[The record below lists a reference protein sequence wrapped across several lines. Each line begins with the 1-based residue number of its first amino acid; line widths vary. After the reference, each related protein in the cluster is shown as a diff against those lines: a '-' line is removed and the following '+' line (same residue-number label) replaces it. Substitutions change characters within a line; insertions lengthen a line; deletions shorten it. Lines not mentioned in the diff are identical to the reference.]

1 MKINHN
7 LSAVVANNKL
17 HQNEDVVANSMER
30 LASGIRINHAKDDPA
45 GMAISNRM
53 TTQIDG
59 VDRASQNSSDAAAMI
74 ETADGALGEVT
85 EIIQRMRELSVQAAN
100 DTNALSDREAI
111 RKEIAELKKEI
122 DRMSRD
128 TEFNTKGLLDGTL
141 DNRFYPTKSINDP
154 GTGCY
159 VADMTRISV
168 SDYVTAGDYTMKI
181 KTATQTVLEGSG
193 TFGIDP
199 TSTTKIGEANAG
211 TINVNGFVIEIN
223 ADDTEASAYLKICDG
238 MEKAEVQFDVDSTNK
253 TTLRSQF
260 YGSQHT
266 ISVVTSNPNL
276 AALIGQIE
284 TDPSDPNHGNVT
296 AGNDATVIP
305 DSTSAFGDKN
315 TSYTADGNHIT
326 IHQPGGFEIDFLA
339 NAQLSSTA
347 ESEITLHVTTMGAMQ
362 VQIGA
367 NENQTTHIRIPRLDL
382 ETLYLDDLDVTTV
395 NGADRAIGKLDYAL
409 NKVSSVRAKI
419 GAYENRLDH
428 AVASLDQ
435 SSENLT
441 KAFSD
446 LADVDM
452 AEEMTKYTQYNVLV
466 QASTSVLAQAND
478 LPESVLQ
485 LLQ

>member
-17 HQNEDVVANSMER
+17 HQNEDILAGSMER

-45 GMAISNRM
+45 GMAISSRM

-59 VDRASQNSSDAAAMI
+59 IDRASQNSSDASAMI
-74 ETADGALGEVT
+74 ETADGALNEVHS
-85 EIIQRMRELSVQAAN
+85 ILQRMRELSVQAAN

-111 RKEIAELKKEI
+111 QKEIAELKKEI

-128 TEFNTKGLLDGTL
+128 TEYNTKGLLDGTL
-141 DNRFYPTKSINDP
+141 DNRCYTSKKLQDPTTNLYLP
-154 GTGCY
+154 
-159 VADMTRISV
+159 DMTRISV
-168 SDYVTAGDYTMKI
+168 SDYVAAGEYKMKI
-181 KTATQTVLEGSG
+181 TPATQTTLTGSG
-193 TFGIDP
+193 PFKIDP
-199 TSTTKIGEANAG
+199 TDGATRIGTDAG
-211 TINVNGFVIEIN
+211 TIDVNGFLIELN
-223 ADDTEASAYLKICDG
+223 EDDTYASAYLKICDG
-238 MEKAEVQFDVDSTNK
+238 MEKAEVEFNASYNATP
-253 TTLRSQF
+253 TLKSQF
-260 YGSQHT
+260 YGSQQQ
-266 ISVVTSNPNL
+266 IRVVTSNPAL
-276 AALIGQIE
+276 AELIGKIE
-284 TDPSDPNHGNVT
+284 SDSTDPNHGVPNQ
-296 AGNDATVIP
+296 GSDATIIP
-305 DSTSAFGDKN
+305 DAASAFENKS

-326 IHQPGGFEIDFLA
+326 IHQPSGFEIDFLA
-339 NAQLSSTA
+339 NADLPAGSDISL
-347 ESEITLHVTTMGAMQ
+347 EVTTMGAMQ
-362 VQIGA
+362 IQIGA
-367 NENQTTHIRIPRLDL
+367 NENQTAHMRIPRLDL

-395 NGADRAIGKLDYAL
+395 YGADRAIGKLDWAL
-409 NKVSSVRAKI
+409 DKVSSVRAKI

-441 KAFSD
+441 KAFSA

>member
-17 HQNEDVVANSMER
+17 HQNEDIVANSMER

-59 VDRASQNSSDAAAMI
+59 IDRASQNSSDAAAMI
-74 ETADGALGEVT
+74 QTADGALGEIT
-85 EIIQRMRELSVQAAN
+85 EILQRMRELSVQAAN
-100 DTNALSDREAI
+100 DTNALSDKEAI
-111 RKEIAELKKEI
+111 QKEIAELKKEI

-141 DNRFYPTKSINDP
+141 DNRYYTSKTMQDP
-154 GTGCY
+154 ATSLY
-159 VADMTRISV
+159 LPDMTRISV
-168 SDYVTAGDYTMKI
+168 SDYVPAGEYKMKI
-181 KTATQTVLEGSG
+181 TTGTQTDVRGNG
-193 TFGIDP
+193 TFQINP
-199 TSTTKIGEANAG
+199 TDGTTKIGEANAG
-211 TINVNGFVIEIN
+211 TIDVNGFLIEIN
-223 ADDTEASAYLKICDG
+223 ADDTHASAYLKICDG
-238 MEKAEVQFDVDSTNK
+238 MEKAEVEFHAQNGAVPELK
-253 TTLRSQF
+253 SQF
-260 YGSQHT
+260 YGSQHQIT
-266 ISVVTSNPNL
+266 VVTSNPNL
-276 AALIGQIE
+276 AAMIGKIE
-284 TDPSDPNHGNVT
+284 TEQTDPNHGALQMGT
-296 AGNDATVIP
+296 DAVITP
-305 DSTSAFGDKN
+305 DPASAFENRN
-315 TSYTADGNHIT
+315 TSYTAEGNHIT

-339 NAQLSSTA
+339 NADLTA
-347 ESEITLHVTTMGAMQ
+347 GADISLNVTTMGAMQ

-367 NENQTTHIRIPRLDL
+367 NENQTTLMRIPKLDL
-382 ETLYLDDLDVTTV
+382 ENLYLDDLDVTTV
-395 NGADRAIGKLDYAL
+395 YGADRAIGKLDYAL

-435 SSENLT
+435 TSENLT

>member
-17 HQNEDVVANSMER
+17 HQNEDIVANSMER

-59 VDRASQNSSDAAAMI
+59 IDRASQNSSDAAAMI

-85 EIIQRMRELSVQAAN
+85 EILQRMRELSVQAAN
-100 DTNALSDREAI
+100 DTNALSDKEAI
-111 RKEIAELKKEI
+111 QKEIAELKEEI
-122 DRMSRD
+122 NRMSRD

-141 DNRFYPTKSINDP
+141 DNRYYPSKHIGDP
-154 GTGCY
+154 STGIY
-159 VADMTRISV
+159 SPDMERISV
-168 SDYVTAGDYTMKI
+168 SDYVTAGDYKMSAVPGTK
-181 KTATQTVLEGSG
+181 TVLDGSG
-193 TFGIDP
+193 QFQIDP
-199 TSTTKIGEANAG
+199 TGTALIGEANAG
-211 TINVNGFVIEIN
+211 TIDVNGFIIEIN
-223 ADDTEASAYLKICDG
+223 ADDSEATAYLKICDG
-238 MEKAEVQFDVDSTNK
+238 MEKAEVDLYVDP
-253 TTLRSQF
+253 TTQKPYVSSKF
-260 YGSQHT
+260 YGSQHEIT
-266 ISVVTSNPNL
+266 VVTSNPNL
-276 AALIGQIE
+276 AELIGKME
-284 TDPSDPNHGNVT
+284 TDQLDPNHGSEAPGT
-296 AGNDATVIP
+296 DASIIP
-305 DSTSAFGDKN
+305 DQTSAFGSNN
-315 TSYTADGNHIT
+315 TSYTADGNHVT
-326 IHQPGGFEIDFLA
+326 IHQPGGFEIDFSL
-339 NAQLSSTA
+339 NPNLVSPTDISLK
-347 ESEITLHVTTMGAMQ
+347 ITTMGAMQ

-367 NENQTTHIRIPRLDL
+367 NENQTTHIRIPKLDL
-382 ETLYLDDLDVTTV
+382 DNLYLDDLDVTTV
-395 NGADRAIGKLDYAL
+395 YGADRAIGKLDWAL

-435 SSENLT
+435 TSENLT

>member
-17 HQNEDVVANSMER
+17 HQNEDILAGSMER

-45 GMAISNRM
+45 GMAISSRM

-74 ETADGALGEVT
+74 ETADGALGEIT
-85 EIIQRMRELSVQAAN
+85 EILQRMRELSVQAAN

-111 RKEIAELKKEI
+111 QKEIAELKKEI

-141 DNRFYPTKSINDP
+141 DNRNYPSKNTQDTA
-154 GTGCY
+154 TGLY
-159 VADMTRISV
+159 LPDMTRIYV
-168 SDYVTAGDYTMKI
+168 SDYVAAGEYKMKI
-181 KTATQTVLEGSG
+181 TPGTQTTVTGSG
-193 TFGIDP
+193 TFDLDP
-199 TSTTKIGEANAG
+199 TDGTSRIGEANAG
-211 TINVNGFVIEIN
+211 TIDVNGFLIEIN
-223 ADDTEASAYLKICDG
+223 ADDTPASAYLKICDG
-238 MEKAEVQFDVDSTNK
+238 MEKAEVEFNASYGNTP
-253 TTLRSQF
+253 TLKSQF
-260 YGSQHT
+260 YGSQHEIT
-266 ISVVTSNPNL
+266 VVTSNPAL
-276 AALIGQIE
+276 AAKIGKIE
-284 TDPSDPNHGNVT
+284 TESTDPNHGNHT
-296 AGNDATVIP
+296 AGTDATITP
-305 DSTSAFGDKN
+305 DAASAFENKS

-326 IHQPGGFEIDFLA
+326 IHQAGGFEIDFLA
-339 NAQLSSTA
+339 NADLAANTDIS
-347 ESEITLHVTTMGAMQ
+347 LKVTTMGAMQ

-367 NENQTTHIRIPRLDL
+367 NENQTTHLRIPRLDL
-382 ETLYLDDLDVTTV
+382 ETLYLDDVDVTTV
-395 NGADRAIGKLDYAL
+395 YGASRAIGKLDYAL
-409 NKVSSVRAKI
+409 DKVSSVRAKI